1 MFRYSKLSVAITLA
15 TAGAAFSGLSYAAE
29 TDTTEQDTLVITATE
44 GATKLETPLV
54 ETPQAVSV
62 ISRGEFERRGAQ
74 SVQRAANYTP
84 GIFTNQVG
92 ASNRY
97 DYLVLR
103 GFSDGS
109 IGNTYLDGLK
119 LMGDT
124 NSYTATVIDPWFLDS
139 IEVVRGPASVL
150 YGRASPGGLVALKS
164 RKPELTSGGEVRLSA
179 GNNAHRSLAFDLTGP
194 VSESDNLAFRL
205 GGIVSAQDT
214 QFGPVEEERRALN
227 AALTWRMSD
236 ATTLDVMAYLHDE
249 PEGGYHSGLPYEGT
263 VVDYNGR
270 RISNNFF
277 EGEDDY
283 DKFDRSQQLFG
294 YALEHHFNDRWTFRQ
309 KARHLSSEV
318 ENQQVYAYGWA
329 NENELTRYYSGGE
342 EDLSA
347 WTIDNQLEGFLA
359 HGNTEHRLLV
369 GLDYQYRNNE
379 VSWPSGAFSNIN
391 PFDPVY
397 GTEPTSMWPA
407 TEEEHRLKQTGFYLQ
422 DQITQGKWRFA
433 VGGRYDQVEIRN
445 KGLSTGTTSELDEGQ
460 FSGRLAALYLMDNGL
475 APYAS
480 YSTGFTPTSFVDAN
494 GDLLQPMEGEQY
506 EVGLKYE
513 PVGSNSSYNAALFHI
528 TQSNIATKEQPTD
541 PYRAIGEIES
551 QGLELEARTQL
562 TPAVALNA
570 SYSYTDAKYSKS
582 DDGNQGN
589 DVIYSP
595 KHQANLWLDYR
606 LNALTSSLG
615 VRHYRDIQPDRANT
629 HTLPSYT
636 LVDIALHYELGRMG
650 SGDAYVQLN
659 VNNLL
664 DKEYVASCN
673 SLEFCYFG
681 GERSIKASFGYRF

>member
-1 MFRYSKLSVAITLA
+1 MFKYSTLSSAIALA
-15 TAGAAFSGLSYAAE
+15 TASAVLTTMAHAAE
-29 TDTTEQDTLVITATE
+29 ETAATQDTLVITATE

-62 ISRGEFERRGAQ
+62 ISREEFEKRGAH

-124 NSYTATVIDPWFLDS
+124 NSYTASVIDLWFLES

-164 RKPELTSGGEVRLSA
+164 RKPDFTSGGEVRLSA
-179 GNNAHRSLAFDLTGP
+179 GNNNHRSLAFDLTGP
-194 VSESDNLAFRL
+194 LNEDKGLAFRL
-205 GGIVSAQDT
+205 GGIVSAADT
-214 QFGPVEEERRALN
+214 QFGPVEEERRALT
-227 AALTWRMSD
+227 AALTWRISD
-236 ATTLDVMAYLHDE
+236 ATTLELMGYLHDE
-249 PEGGYHSGLPYEGT
+249 PEGGYHSGLPHEGT

-270 RISNNFF
+270 RISNTFF

-283 DKFDRSQQLFG
+283 DKFDRSQQLYG
-294 YALEHHFNDRWTFRQ
+294 YSLEHHFNDRWTFRQ
-309 KARHLSSEV
+309 KARHLSSEI

-347 WTIDNQLEGFLA
+347 WTLDNQLEGFLTQ
-359 HGNTEHRLLV
+359 GNTEHRILV
-369 GLDYQYRNNE
+369 GLDYQYRNND
-379 VSWPSGAFSNIN
+379 VNWPSGSFANIN

-397 GTEPTSMWPA
+397 GTGPTALWPA
-407 TEEEHRLKQTGFYLQ
+407 TVEEHRLKQTGVYLQ
-422 DQITQGKWRFA
+422 DQITQGNWRFA
-433 VGGRYDQVEIRN
+433 LGGRYDQVEIRT
-445 KGLSTGTTSELDEGQ
+445 KSISSGTTSELDEGQ

-494 GDLLQPMEGEQY
+494 GDLLQPMEGKQY
-506 EVGLKYE
+506 EVGVKYE
-513 PVGSNSSYNAALFHI
+513 PVGGNSSYNAALFHI

-551 QGLELEARTQL
+551 QGVELEARTAL
-562 TPAVALNA
+562 SNAVALNA

-589 DVIYSP
+589 AVIYSP

-606 LNALTSSLG
+606 LNALTSSVG
-615 VRHYRDIQPDRANT
+615 VRHYRDIQTDRANT

-636 LVDIALHYELGRMG
+636 LVDMALHYDLGRLG
-650 SGDAYVQLN
+650 DGDAYVQLN
-659 VNNLL
+659 VNNLF

-681 GERSIKASFGYRF
+681 AERSIKASFGYRF

>member
-1 MFRYSKLSVAITLA
+1 MFKYCTLSSAIALA
-15 TAGAAFSGLSYAAE
+15 TASIALTSMANAAE
-29 TDTTEQDTLVITATE
+29 ETAATQDTLIITATE

-54 ETPQAVSV
+54 ETPQAASV
-62 ISRGEFERRGAQ
+62 ISREQFERRGAQ

-124 NSYTATVIDPWFLDS
+124 NSYTATVIDPWFLET
-139 IEVVRGPASVL
+139 IEVIRGPASVL
-150 YGRASPGGLVALKS
+150 YGRASPGGLVAFKS
-164 RKPELTSGGEVRLSA
+164 RKPEFTSGGEVRLSA
-179 GNNAHRSLAFDLTGP
+179 GNHDHRSLAFDLTGP
-194 VSESDNLAFRL
+194 LNEEKGLAFRL
-205 GGIVSAQDT
+205 GGILSAEDT

-227 AALTWRMSD
+227 ATLTWRLSD
-236 ATTLDVMAYLHDE
+236 ATTLELMGYLHDE

-270 RISNNFF
+270 RISNTFF
-277 EGEDDY
+277 EGEDEY

-309 KARHLSSEV
+309 KARHLSSAV

-347 WTIDNQLEGFLA
+347 WTLDNQLEGFLT
-359 HGNTEHRLLV
+359 HGSTEHRILV
-369 GLDYQYRNNE
+369 GLDYQYRNND
-379 VSWPSGAFSNIN
+379 VSWPSGAFANIN

-397 GTEPTSMWPA
+397 GTGPTAFWSA
-407 TEEEHRLKQTGFYLQ
+407 TEEEHRLKQTGVYLQ
-422 DQITQGKWRFA
+422 DQITHDHWRF
-433 VGGRYDQVEIRN
+433 VLGGRYDQVEIRN
-445 KGLSTGTTSELDEGQ
+445 KSLSSDTISELDEGH

-494 GDLLQPMEGEQY
+494 GDLLKPMEGKQY

-513 PVGSNSSYNAALFHI
+513 PVGSNSSYSAALFHI
-528 TQSNIATKEQPTD
+528 TRSNIATKEQPTD

-551 QGLELEARTQL
+551 QGVELEARTSL
-562 TPAVALNA
+562 TTSTALNA
-570 SYSYTDAKYSKS
+570 SYSYTDATYSKS

-589 DVIYSP
+589 AVIYSP

-615 VRHYRDIQPDRANT
+615 VRHYRDIQADRANT

-636 LVDIALHYELGRMG
+636 LVDMALHYDLGRMG
-650 SGDAYVQLN
+650 LGDAYVQLN
-659 VNNLL
+659 VNNLF

-681 GERSIKASFGYRF
+681 AERSIKASFGYTF